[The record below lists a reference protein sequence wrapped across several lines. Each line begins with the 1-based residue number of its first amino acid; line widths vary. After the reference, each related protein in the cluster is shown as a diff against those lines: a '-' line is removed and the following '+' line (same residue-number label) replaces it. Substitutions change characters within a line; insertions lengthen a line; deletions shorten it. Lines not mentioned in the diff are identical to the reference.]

1 MSQEGLASSK
11 FWYATVCAAST
22 APGAGAPAAT
32 TGTVAEKTAH
42 GSKEEEGKAE
52 AEPYGTKSRSR
63 HSISVVGAH

>member
-1 MSQEGLASSK
+1 MSQSGLK
-11 FWYATVCAAST
+11 FQSPSVCAAGT

-32 TGTVAEKTAH
+32 AGTVAEETAH

-52 AEPYGTKSRSR
+52 AEPYGGKSRSR